1 MVVPAVLAVMA
12 VSVARAGPG
21 RLVLMP
27 AWLGR
32 RVSPAVTA
40 VTAVPVVSAVTVAL
54 AAPPST
60 GGPEPA
66 VPAVMVRPGVV
77 QVPPVTVVLAAPGM
91 SPSVSVVLVE
101 LVVIPVRSVP
111 AERPVRPVAWVAR
124 WVVLVF
130 PDCR

>member
-1 MVVPAVLAVMA
+1 
-12 VSVARAGPG
+12 
-21 RLVLMP
+21 
-27 AWLGR
+27 
-32 RVSPAVTA
+32 
-40 VTAVPVVSAVTVAL
+40 
-54 AAPPST
+54 
-60 GGPEPA
+60 
-66 VPAVMVRPGVV
+66 
-77 QVPPVTVVLAAPGM
+77 M